1 MRQKDWE
8 IEKAIHIL
16 ELVRTELY
24 MDMPHF
30 LTALNTLEFRADDRI
45 ATCATNGMYFYYNPL
60 KIIDLFQKNS
70 IFLNRAYLHS
80 ILHCL
85 YNHIWLKKNRID
97 FIWNVA
103 CDIIVEYT
111 LDSMHKK
118 SISRILSYARK
129 DVYSKLENLP
139 GISCITVYEWLSTYE
154 DIQNLYYEF
163 VVDDH
168 ALWPKEQDEQMPM
181 ASSLQKKWQSVAK
194 QTLFDH
200 KQKGKDNEE
209 GDAFLVAHLQA
220 KKSKYSF
227 AQFLRRFSIMKEE
240 LQINPDEF
248 DLSYYTYGLSVY
260 KNMPLMEPLETKEV
274 KKIYEFVIALDTSY
288 SIDEALAKRFV
299 SNTYSI
305 LSTSNMFYKTCKV
318 HIIQCDDRIRKD
330 DVVSNQNEMDILL
343 NSFTLVGG
351 SNTDFRPVFS
361 YVNDLIDGHAF
372 QNLCGLLYFT
382 DGKGIYPKKNPAYKT
397 AFIYLDD
404 YDQSKVPSWAIQYR
418 LEEKL

>member
-227 AQFLRRFSIMKEE
+227 AQFLKRFSIMKEE

-260 KNMPLMEPLETKEV
+260 KNMPLMQPLETKEV

>member
-129 DVYSKLENLP
+129 DVYSKLESLS

-227 AQFLRRFSIMKEE
+227 AQFLKRFSIMKEE

>member
-30 LTALNTLEFRADDRI
+30 LTALNTLEFKADDRI

-60 KIIDLFQKNS
+60 KIIDLFQRNS

-227 AQFLRRFSIMKEE
+227 AQFLKRFSIMKEE

>member
-129 DVYSKLENLP
+129 DVYSKLESLP
-139 GISCITVYEWLSTYE
+139 EISCITVYEWLSTYE